1 MWKYVLNNNN
11 MMKVK
16 KGEYLAPEV
25 EVVEVQFQ
33 KNVLLNA
40 SITDS
45 GENTEV
51 GW

>member
-1 MWKYVLNNNN
+1 
-11 MMKVK
+11 MKELK
-16 KGEYLAPEV
+16 KGEYLAPEAG
-25 EVVEVQFQ
+25 VVEVQFQ
-33 KNVLLNA
+33 RNVLLNA